1 MARSVKSRRSTSSAG
16 REAGG
21 PFKPSFGLSGAVR
34 QLNRVSLPL
43 ARAFLPSTRTRSPLV
58 LRALLRFVRENSVVP
73 TGLESSVSLLPAL
86 KRWAKLGRPS
96 GAGQVLRVHFV
107 SGFATDSASLRVC
120 DFFDFWTILSP

>member
-1 MARSVKSRRSTSSAG
+1 MRCVSLPPRAFLAEPNFAG
-16 REAGG
+16 EAGG
-21 PFKPSFGLSGAVR
+21 WWPTQAVSWLEWGSSTAG
-34 QLNRVSLPL
+34 QSVL
-43 ARAFLPSTRTRSPLV
+43 AARSRLLPSTCTQSPVV

-107 SGFATDSASLRVC
+107 SGFATESAPLR
-120 DFFDFWTILSP
+120 